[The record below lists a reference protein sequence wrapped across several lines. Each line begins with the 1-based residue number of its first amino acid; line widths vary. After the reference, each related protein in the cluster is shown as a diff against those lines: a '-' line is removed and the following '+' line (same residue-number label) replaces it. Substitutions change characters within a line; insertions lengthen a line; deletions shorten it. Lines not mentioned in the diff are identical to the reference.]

1 MKLHLAV
8 TLDTGEQF
16 TVATNLYTMV
26 AWERKYKRKASDMAN
41 GIGVEDLAFLA
52 HAAAKD
58 SGIVVPMMLD
68 DFIKHA
74 VTIEVVEEER
84 TNPTEP
90 GHTATH

>member
-1 MKLHLAV
+1 MKLTLAV

-16 TVATNLYTMV
+16 TVSTNLYTIV

-41 GIGVEDLAFLA
+41 GVGVEDLAFLA
-52 HAAAKD
+52 HTAAKD
-58 SGIVVPMMLD
+58 AGIVVPMMLD

-74 VTIEVVEEER
+74 SAIDVVEEES
-84 TNPTEP
+84 TNPSEP